1 MGGFFSALFAGKNDV
16 LNTDIGKMGQI
27 SGSAIGTGESS
38 IQTGTD
44 FDKAIVSGDATKT
57 TQAIAPVLNAA
68 KTSNQQ
74 TQKSN
79 TEMGTRSGGTAAT
92 NAASSDKL
100 HSDTTNLI
108 GSLTGKAADT
118 LLSSGSGLLSL
129 GADSTNSEAALSQ
142 QRYQNWSDSI
152 FGKGITTAA
161 ATGEADLLGA

>member
-1 MGGFFSALFAGKNDV
+1 MGGFFSALFGGKNDV
-16 LNTDIGKMGQI
+16 LNNTIGSMAQI
-27 SGSAIGTGESS
+27 AGSATGTGESS